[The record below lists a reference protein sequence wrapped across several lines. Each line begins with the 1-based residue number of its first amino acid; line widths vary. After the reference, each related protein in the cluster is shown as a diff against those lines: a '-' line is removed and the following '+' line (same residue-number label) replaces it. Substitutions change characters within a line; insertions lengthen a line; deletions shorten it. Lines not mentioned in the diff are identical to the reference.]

1 MGTENSSN
9 EYQEARQHLSLSA
22 TAWAVL
28 QDDRQ
33 DFGGGR
39 SWAGILNYVFAV
51 YRDKADASISVA
63 VERRREQLEEQLGG
77 VVSPAARDAV
87 LDRLMEVYAGEL
99 AEKAMSDGAVAQQ
112 KEVFKFRLDRDNY
125 AFREQWLDSPD
136 AARYY
141 GNRFSRYLRAVLEEY
156 AAKTV
161 YQREAIYF
169 DPQMRLIRAAAV
181 NGELLRIRLKKG
193 SSFEVRPYG
202 VLGDR
207 QETYHYLVGLSR
219 PDGTREPEKE
229 YNFRLSN
236 IVKLEVSFRRS
247 GRLTE
252 KERTD
257 IESSIRGEGDDPY
270 PPDGEGAAGLW
281 ASAASTPRNGEK
293 DGGGRRPVPLGVY
306 VQLHAISG
314 TGVFPQVLRRSEGG
328 RAPEP
333 AGHLCPG
340 IPERPAGL
348 RRGAVTAGRTS
359 GSGMKHPR
367 KKRKKR
373 CSRQGIGNTALH
385 GGFLLLSTFPRCGAE
400 HFLA

>member
-22 TAWAVL
+22 AAWAVL

-39 SWAGILNYVFAV
+39 SWAGILNYVFAE

-63 VERRREQLEEQLGG
+63 VERRRAQYEEKLVG
-77 VVSPAARDAV
+77 VAAPAVRKAV
-87 LDRLMEVYAGEL
+87 LEALLADYTEEL
-99 AEKAMSDGAVAQQ
+99 IKKAAKNGATPPD
-112 KEVFKFRLDRDNY
+112 KESFKFRLDRDNY

-136 AARYY
+136 AQYY
-141 GNRFSRYLRAVLEEY
+141 GGRFSRYLRAVLEEY

-219 PDGTREPEKE
+219 PDGTREPEKP

-247 GRLTE
+247 GRLT
-252 KERTD
+252 KEGRD
-257 IESSIRGEGDDPY
+257 KIEDRIRAVGVQFLVQQQETICIRLTE
-270 PPDGEGAAGLW
+270 DG
-281 ASAASTPRNGEK
+281 RQNY
-293 DGGGRRPVPLGVY
+293 GR
-306 VQLHAISG
+306 QLH
-314 TGVFPQVLRRSEGG
+314 L
-328 RAPEP
+328 
-333 AGHLCPG
+333 
-340 IPERPAGL
+340 RPAARERAEVDDGLYRWEYTFYCTEFQAKAYFLKFCGDAKVVEPQSLRDTLAQEYRSGL
-348 RRGAVTAGRTS
+348 RA
-359 GSGMKHPR
+359 
-367 KKRKKR
+367 
-373 CSRQGIGNTALH
+373 
-385 GGFLLLSTFPRCGAE
+385 CGE
-400 HFLA
+400 EP

>member
-9 EYQEARQHLSLSA
+9 EYQEARQHLSLSDA
-22 TAWAVL
+22 AWAVL

-39 SWAGILNYVFAV
+39 SWAGILNYVFAE

-63 VERRREQLEEQLGG
+63 VERRRAQYEEKLVG
-77 VVSPAARDAV
+77 VAAPAVRKAV
-87 LDRLMEVYAGEL
+87 LEALLADYTEEL
-99 AEKAMSDGAVAQQ
+99 IKKAAQNGATPPD
-112 KEVFKFRLDRDNY
+112 KESFKFRLDRDNY

-136 AARYY
+136 AQYY
-141 GNRFSRYLRAVLEEY
+141 GGRFSRYLRAVLEEY

-169 DPQMRLIRAAAV
+169 DPQMRLIQASAA

-193 SSFEVRPYG
+193 SEFEVRPYG

-257 IESSIRGEGDDPY
+257 IESSIRGKGVQFLVQQRETIRIRLTE
-270 PPDGEGAAGLW
+270 DG
-281 ASAASTPRNGEK
+281 RQNY
-293 DGGGRRPVPLGVY
+293 GR
-306 VQLHAISG
+306 QLH
-314 TGVFPQVLRRSEGG
+314 L
-328 RAPEP
+328 
-333 AGHLCPG
+333 
-340 IPERPAGL
+340 RPAARERAEVDDGLYRWEYTFYCTEFQAKAYFLKFCGEAKVVEPQSLRDTLAQEYRSGL
-348 RRGAVTAGRTS
+348 RA
-359 GSGMKHPR
+359 
-367 KKRKKR
+367 
-373 CSRQGIGNTALH
+373 
-385 GGFLLLSTFPRCGAE
+385 CGE
-400 HFLA
+400 EP

>member
-9 EYQEARQHLSLSA
+9 EYQEARQHLSLSDA
-22 TAWAVL
+22 AWAVL

-39 SWAGILNYVFAV
+39 SWAGILNYVFAE

-63 VERRREQLEEQLGG
+63 VERCRAQYEEKLVG
-77 VVSPAARDAV
+77 VAAPAVRKAV
-87 LDRLMEVYAGEL
+87 LEALLADYTEEL
-99 AEKAMSDGAVAQQ
+99 IKKAAKNGATPPD
-112 KEVFKFRLDRDNY
+112 KESFKFRLDRDNY

-136 AARYY
+136 AQYY

-169 DPQMRLIRAAAV
+169 DPQMRLIQAAAA

-193 SSFEVRPYG
+193 SEFEVRPYG

-219 PDGTREPEKE
+219 PDGTREPEKP

-247 GRLTE
+247 GRLT
-252 KERTD
+252 KEERD
-257 IESSIRGEGDDPY
+257 AIEDRIRAVGVQFLVQQQETICIRLTE
-270 PPDGEGAAGLW
+270 DG
-281 ASAASTPRNGEK
+281 RQNY
-293 DGGGRRPVPLGVY
+293 GR
-306 VQLHAISG
+306 QLH
-314 TGVFPQVLRRSEGG
+314 L
-328 RAPEP
+328 
-333 AGHLCPG
+333 
-340 IPERPAGL
+340 RPAARERAEVDDGLYRWEYTFYCTEFQAKAYFLKFCGDAKVVAPQSLRDTFAQEYRSGL
-348 RRGAVTAGRTS
+348 RA
-359 GSGMKHPR
+359 
-367 KKRKKR
+367 
-373 CSRQGIGNTALH
+373 
-385 GGFLLLSTFPRCGAE
+385 CGE
-400 HFLA
+400 EP

>member
-9 EYQEARQHLSLSA
+9 EYQEARQHLSLSDA
-22 TAWAVL
+22 AWAVL

-39 SWAGILNYVFAV
+39 SWAGILNYVFAM
-51 YRDKADASISVA
+51 YRDKADASVSVA
-63 VERRREQLEEQLGG
+63 VSRRREQLEEQLGG

-161 YQREAIYF
+161 YQREEIYF
-169 DPQMRLIRAAAV
+169 SQWITLILGAM
-181 NGELLRIRLKKG
+181 EG
-193 SSFEVRPYG
+193 SSLLWVELQNGNAYEVRPYG

-229 YNFRLSN
+229 LIFRLSK
-236 IVKLEVSFRRS
+236 IVKLDVSFRRS

-257 IESSIRGEGDDPY
+257 IESSIRGKGVQFLLQQQETIRIR
-270 PPDGEGAAGLW
+270 L
-281 ASAASTPRNGEK
+281 TEK
-293 DGGGRRPVPLGVY
+293 GRQDYGS
-306 VQLHAISG
+306 QM
-314 TGVFPQVLRRSEGG
+314 
-328 RAPEP
+328 
-333 AGHLCPG
+333 HL
-340 IPERPAGL
+340 RPAARERAEVDDGLYRWEYTFYCTEFQAKAYFLKFCGNAKVMEPQSLRDTLAQEYRSGL
-348 RRGAVTAGRTS
+348 RA
-359 GSGMKHPR
+359 
-367 KKRKKR
+367 
-373 CSRQGIGNTALH
+373 
-385 GGFLLLSTFPRCGAE
+385 CGE
-400 HFLA
+400 EP

>member
-9 EYQEARQHLSLSA
+9 EYQEARQHLSLSDA
-22 TAWAVL
+22 AWAVL
-28 QDDRQ
+28 QDDRR

-39 SWAGILNYVFAV
+39 SWAGILNYVFAM
-51 YRDKADASISVA
+51 YRDKADASVSVA
-63 VERRREQLEEQLGG
+63 VSRRREQLEEQLGG
-77 VVSPAARDAV
+77 AVSPAARDAV

-136 AARYY
+136 AQYY
-141 GNRFSRYLRAVLEEY
+141 GGRFSRYLRAVLEEY

-169 DPQMRLIRAAAV
+169 DPQMRLIQAAAA
-181 NGELLRIRLKKG
+181 NGELLRIRMKTG

-219 PDGTREPEKE
+219 PDGTREPEKP

-247 GRLTE
+247 GRLTKEERDKIEDRIRAVGVQFLGQQQETIRIRLTE
-252 KERTD
+252 KGRQNYGRQLHLRPAARERTAVDDGLYHWEYTFNCTPFQAQTYFLKFCGKAKVVAPQSLRD
-257 IESSIRGEGDDPY
+257 IFAQEY
-270 PPDGEGAAGLW
+270 
-281 ASAASTPRNGEK
+281 
-293 DGGGRRPVPLGVY
+293 
-306 VQLHAISG
+306 
-314 TGVFPQVLRRSEGG
+314 RS
-328 RAPEP
+328 
-333 AGHLCPG
+333 
-340 IPERPAGL
+340 GL
-348 RRGAVTAGRTS
+348 RA
-359 GSGMKHPR
+359 
-367 KKRKKR
+367 
-373 CSRQGIGNTALH
+373 
-385 GGFLLLSTFPRCGAE
+385 CGE
-400 HFLA
+400 EP

>member
-9 EYQEARQHLSLSA
+9 EYQEARQHLSLSDA
-22 TAWAVL
+22 AWAVL

-39 SWAGILNYVFAV
+39 SWAGILNYVFAE

-63 VERRREQLEEQLGG
+63 VERRRAQYEEKLVG
-77 VVSPAARDAV
+77 VAAPAVRKAV
-87 LDRLMEVYAGEL
+87 LEALLADYTEEL
-99 AEKAMSDGAVAQQ
+99 IKKAAKNGATPPD
-112 KEVFKFRLDRDNY
+112 KESFKFRLDRDNY

-136 AARYY
+136 AQYY
-141 GNRFSRYLRAVLEEY
+141 GGRFSRYLRAVLEEY

-169 DPQMRLIRAAAV
+169 DPQMRLIQAAAA
-181 NGELLRIRLKKG
+181 NGELLRIRMKTG

-219 PDGTREPEKE
+219 PDGTRGPEKAAS
-229 YNFRLSN
+229 FRLSN

-257 IESSIRGEGDDPY
+257 IESSIRGKGVQFLLQQRETIRIR
-270 PPDGEGAAGLW
+270 L
-281 ASAASTPRNGEK
+281 TEK
-293 DGGGRRPVPLGVY
+293 GRQDYGR
-306 VQLHAISG
+306 QLH
-314 TGVFPQVLRRSEGG
+314 L
-328 RAPEP
+328 
-333 AGHLCPG
+333 
-340 IPERPAGL
+340 RPATVKRTAVDDGLYHWEYMFNCTPFQAQAYFLKFCGEAKVVEPQSLRDTFAQEYRSGL
-348 RRGAVTAGRTS
+348 RA
-359 GSGMKHPR
+359 
-367 KKRKKR
+367 
-373 CSRQGIGNTALH
+373 
-385 GGFLLLSTFPRCGAE
+385 CGE
-400 HFLA
+400 EP

>member
-1 MGTENSSN
+1 MGTGNSSN
-9 EYQEARQHLSLSA
+9 EYQEARQHLSLSDA
-22 TAWAVL
+22 AWAVL
-28 QDDRQ
+28 QDDRR

-39 SWAGILNYVFAV
+39 SWAGILNYVFAM
-51 YRDKADASISVA
+51 YRDKADASVSVA
-63 VERRREQLEEQLGG
+63 VSRRREQLEEQLGG

-161 YQREAIYF
+161 YQREEIYF
-169 DPQMRLIRAAAV
+169 SQWITLILGAM
-181 NGELLRIRLKKG
+181 EG
-193 SSFEVRPYG
+193 SSLLWVELQNGNAYEVRPYG

-229 YNFRLSN
+229 LIFRLSK
-236 IVKLEVSFRRS
+236 IVKLDVSFRRS

-257 IESSIRGEGDDPY
+257 IESSIRGKGVQFLAQQRETIRIRLT
-270 PPDGEGAAGLW
+270 E
-281 ASAASTPRNGEK
+281 E
-293 DGGGRRPVPLGVY
+293 GRRDYGSQMHLRPPAQTRTAVDDGAYRWEYTFFCTEFQARAYFLKFCGDAKV
-306 VQLHAISG
+306 VE
-314 TGVFPQVLRRSEGG
+314 PQSLRDTLAQEYRS
-328 RAPEP
+328 
-333 AGHLCPG
+333 
-340 IPERPAGL
+340 GL
-348 RRGAVTAGRTS
+348 RA
-359 GSGMKHPR
+359 
-367 KKRKKR
+367 
-373 CSRQGIGNTALH
+373 
-385 GGFLLLSTFPRCGAE
+385 CGE
-400 HFLA
+400 EP

>member
-9 EYQEARQHLSLSA
+9 EYQEARQHLSLSDA
-22 TAWAVL
+22 AWAVL
-28 QDDRQ
+28 QDDRR

-39 SWAGILNYVFAV
+39 SWAGILNYVFAM
-51 YRDKADASISVA
+51 YRDKADASVSVA
-63 VERRREQLEEQLGG
+63 VSRRREQLEEQLGG

-99 AEKAMSDGAVAQQ
+99 AEKAMSDGAVARQ

-169 DPQMRLIRAAAV
+169 SQWITLILGAM
-181 NGELLRIRLKKG
+181 EG
-193 SSFEVRPYG
+193 SSLLWVELQNGNAYEVRPYG

-229 YNFRLSN
+229 LIFRLSK
-236 IVKLEVSFRRS
+236 IVKLDVSFRRS

-257 IESSIRGEGDDPY
+257 IESSIRGKGVQFLAQQRETIRIRLT
-270 PPDGEGAAGLW
+270 E
-281 ASAASTPRNGEK
+281 E
-293 DGGGRRPVPLGVY
+293 GRRDYGSQMHLRPPAQTRTAVDDGLYRWEYTFYCTEFQARAYFLKFCGNAKVME
-306 VQLHAISG
+306 
-314 TGVFPQVLRRSEGG
+314 PQSLRDTLAQEYRS
-328 RAPEP
+328 
-333 AGHLCPG
+333 
-340 IPERPAGL
+340 GL
-348 RRGAVTAGRTS
+348 RA
-359 GSGMKHPR
+359 
-367 KKRKKR
+367 
-373 CSRQGIGNTALH
+373 
-385 GGFLLLSTFPRCGAE
+385 CGE
-400 HFLA
+400 EP

>member
-22 TAWAVL
+22 AAWAVL

-51 YRDKADASISVA
+51 YRDKADASVSVA
-63 VERRREQLEEQLGG
+63 VSRRREQLGG

-87 LDRLMEVYAGEL
+87 LDRLMEAYAGEL

-141 GNRFSRYLRAVLEEY
+141 GGRFSRYLRAVLEEY

-169 DPQMRLIRAAAV
+169 DPQMRLIQASAA

-193 SSFEVRPYG
+193 SEFEVRPYG

-219 PDGTREPEKE
+219 PDGTREPEKASS
-229 YNFRLSN
+229 FRLSN

-257 IESSIRGEGDDPY
+257 IESSIRGKGVQFLLQQQETIRIR
-270 PPDGEGAAGLW
+270 L
-281 ASAASTPRNGEK
+281 TEK
-293 DGGGRRPVPLGVY
+293 GRQNYGR
-306 VQLHAISG
+306 QLH
-314 TGVFPQVLRRSEGG
+314 L
-328 RAPEP
+328 
-333 AGHLCPG
+333 
-340 IPERPAGL
+340 RPAARERVEVDDGL
-348 RRGAVTAGRTS
+348 YRWEYTFYCTEFQAKAYFLKFCGDAKVVAPQSLRKQFADEYRS
-359 GSGMKHPR
+359 GLNAYQTPDT
-367 KKRKKR
+367 
-373 CSRQGIGNTALH
+373 QGSA
-385 GGFLLLSTFPRCGAE
+385 SCE
-400 HFLA
+400 

>member
-22 TAWAVL
+22 AAWAVL

-51 YRDKADASISVA
+51 YRDKADASVSVA
-63 VERRREQLEEQLGG
+63 VSRRREQLEEQLGG

-87 LDRLMEVYAGEL
+87 LDRLMEAYAGEL
-99 AEKAMSDGAVAQQ
+99 AEKAMSNGAVAQQ

-136 AARYY
+136 AQYY
-141 GNRFSRYLRAVLEEY
+141 GGRFSRYLRAVLEEY

-169 DPQMRLIRAAAV
+169 DPQMRLIQASAA

-236 IVKLEVSFRRS
+236 IVKLDVSFRRS
-247 GRLTE
+247 GHLTKE
-252 KERTD
+252 ERTD
-257 IESSIRGEGDDPY
+257 IESSIRGKGVQFLVQQRETIRIR
-270 PPDGEGAAGLW
+270 L
-281 ASAASTPRNGEK
+281 TEK
-293 DGGGRRPVPLGVY
+293 GRQDYGR
-306 VQLHAISG
+306 QLH
-314 TGVFPQVLRRSEGG
+314 L
-328 RAPEP
+328 
-333 AGHLCPG
+333 
-340 IPERPAGL
+340 RPAARKRAEVDDGL
-348 RRGAVTAGRTS
+348 YRWEYTFYCTEFQAKAYFLKFCGDAKVVAPQSLRKLFADKYRS
-359 GSGMKHPR
+359 GLNAYQTPDT
-367 KKRKKR
+367 
-373 CSRQGIGNTALH
+373 QGSA
-385 GGFLLLSTFPRCGAE
+385 SCE
-400 HFLA
+400 

>member
-1 MGTENSSN
+1 MGTEDSSN

-51 YRDKADASISVA
+51 YRDKADASVSVA
-63 VERRREQLEEQLGG
+63 VERRRAQYEEKLVG
-77 VVSPAARDAV
+77 VATPAVRKAV
-87 LDRLMEVYAGEL
+87 LEALLADYTEEL
-99 AEKAMSDGAVAQQ
+99 IKKAAQNGATPPD
-112 KEVFKFRLDRDNY
+112 KESFKFRLDRDNY

-136 AARYY
+136 AQYY
-141 GNRFSRYLRAVLEEY
+141 GGRFSRYLRAVLEEY

-169 DPQMRLIRAAAV
+169 DPQMRLIQASAA

-193 SSFEVRPYG
+193 SEFEVRPYG

-219 PDGTREPEKE
+219 PDGTREPEKP

-257 IESSIRGEGDDPY
+257 IESSIRGKGVQFLVQQRETIRIRLTE
-270 PPDGEGAAGLW
+270 DG
-281 ASAASTPRNGEK
+281 RQNY
-293 DGGGRRPVPLGVY
+293 GR
-306 VQLHAISG
+306 QLH
-314 TGVFPQVLRRSEGG
+314 L
-328 RAPEP
+328 
-333 AGHLCPG
+333 
-340 IPERPAGL
+340 RPAARERAEVDDGLYRWEYTFYCTEFQAKAYFLKFCGDAKVVAPQSLRDTLAQEYRSGL
-348 RRGAVTAGRTS
+348 RA
-359 GSGMKHPR
+359 
-367 KKRKKR
+367 
-373 CSRQGIGNTALH
+373 
-385 GGFLLLSTFPRCGAE
+385 CGE
-400 HFLA
+400 EP

>member
-9 EYQEARQHLSLSA
+9 EYQEARQHLSLSDA
-22 TAWAVL
+22 AWAVL

-39 SWAGILNYVFAV
+39 SWAGILNYVFAE

-63 VERRREQLEEQLGG
+63 VERRRAQYEEKLVG
-77 VVSPAARDAV
+77 VAAPAVRKAV
-87 LDRLMEVYAGEL
+87 LEALLADYTEEL
-99 AEKAMSDGAVAQQ
+99 IKKAAKNGATPPD
-112 KEVFKFRLDRDNY
+112 KESFKFRLDRDNY

-136 AARYY
+136 AQYY
-141 GNRFSRYLRAVLEEY
+141 GGRFSRYLRAVLEEY

-219 PDGTREPEKE
+219 PDGTREPEKP

-247 GRLTE
+247 GRLT
-252 KERTD
+252 KEERD
-257 IESSIRGEGDDPY
+257 KIEDRIRAVGVQFLVQQQETICIRLTE
-270 PPDGEGAAGLW
+270 DG
-281 ASAASTPRNGEK
+281 RQNY
-293 DGGGRRPVPLGVY
+293 GR
-306 VQLHAISG
+306 QLH
-314 TGVFPQVLRRSEGG
+314 L
-328 RAPEP
+328 
-333 AGHLCPG
+333 
-340 IPERPAGL
+340 RPAARERAEVDDGLYRWEYTFFCTEFQAKAYFLKFCGEAKVMEPQSLRDTLAQEYRSGL
-348 RRGAVTAGRTS
+348 RA
-359 GSGMKHPR
+359 
-367 KKRKKR
+367 
-373 CSRQGIGNTALH
+373 
-385 GGFLLLSTFPRCGAE
+385 CGE
-400 HFLA
+400 EP